1 MARIGRVTDNGP
13 APGRTIDCV
22 AERGR
27 PAMLITVGV
36 EGVEPWLPVAV
47 RVVAAYQWAAVMVW
61 ALLVC
66 LLAAIMRPAVGGW
79 PGWLHAGAGLL
90 VTAASW
96 LLVARL
102 ADRLWLRVVESVA
115 ADAAEA
121 VLSATA
127 EPAPPVIEPDEP
139 EAS

>member
-1 MARIGRVTDNGP
+1 VTDNSP
-13 APGRTIDCV
+13 ASERTIDCV

-36 EGVEPWLPVAV
+36 EGVEPWAPVVV
-47 RVVAAYQWAAVMVW
+47 RVVPAYQWAAGIVW
-61 ALLVC
+61 AMLVC
-66 LLAAIMRPAVGGW
+66 LFAAIMRPMAADW

-90 VTAASW
+90 VMAGGW

-115 ADAAEA
+115 SDAAEA
-121 VLSATA
+121 VLVATA
-127 EPAPPVIEPDEP
+127 APSAPLIEPDES